1 MSLANILDEKIIVT
15 DLDET
20 TKEQALT
27 RLSKALYDNGY
38 VSDIPSFLDDIY
50 YRESLG
56 PTGIGNFIAIPHGQS
71 ESVLKNGIAIG
82 KFNKIIP
89 WETLD
94 DKGVK
99 LIFLFSVNSKS
110 DGANEHLKLL
120 ASLAG
125 KLGNDEIV
133 NKLLKAKSTQEI
145 MSIFIE

>member
-1 MSLANILDEKIIVT
+1 MSLANILDKKIIVT
-15 DLDET
+15 DLDVK

-27 RLSKALYDNGY
+27 YLSQTLYDNGY
-38 VSDIPSFLDDIY
+38 INDIPSFLDDIY

-71 ESVLKNGIAIG
+71 ESVIKNGIAIG
-82 KFNKIIP
+82 KFNEVIP

-99 LIFLFSVNSKS
+99 LIFLFSVNAKS
-110 DGANEHLKLL
+110 DGANEHLMLL

-125 KLGNDEIV
+125 KLGNDEVV
-133 NKLLKAKSTQEI
+133 NELLNARNIQEI
-145 MSIFIE
+145 MSIFTK